1 MTDWAAIGRKVAD
14 AAPLLGTALGGPA
27 GAALGALVASTL
39 GTAGSPAE
47 VMKKLQT
54 DPAAFIRVQELE
66 QQERESLRGYVLEMA
81 KAEMQ
86 DQQQAREVHK
96 DHWMPALLTLI
107 LAAMVSGMTWGLF
120 VFAIPTDAKDVI
132 FFIVGQVFTAFLTA
146 VAFWLG
152 SSKSS
157 NEKNKMLLDQT
168 VR

>member
-66 QQERESLRGYVLEMA
+66 QQERESLRG
-81 KAEMQ
+81 
-86 DQQQAREVHK
+86 
-96 DHWMPALLTLI
+96 
-107 LAAMVSGMTWGLF
+107 
-120 VFAIPTDAKDVI
+120 
-132 FFIVGQVFTAFLTA
+132 
-146 VAFWLG
+146 
-152 SSKSS
+152 
-157 NEKNKMLLDQT
+157 
-168 VR
+168 

>member
-14 AAPLLGTALGGPA
+14 AAPLLGTALGGPL
-27 GAALGALVASTL
+27 GSTLGALVASTL
-39 GTAGSPAE
+39 GTASNPAE

-81 KAEMQ
+81 KAEMA

-120 VFAIPTDAKDVI
+120 VFEIPPDAKDVI

-157 NEKNKMLLDQT
+157 NEKNRMLLDQV